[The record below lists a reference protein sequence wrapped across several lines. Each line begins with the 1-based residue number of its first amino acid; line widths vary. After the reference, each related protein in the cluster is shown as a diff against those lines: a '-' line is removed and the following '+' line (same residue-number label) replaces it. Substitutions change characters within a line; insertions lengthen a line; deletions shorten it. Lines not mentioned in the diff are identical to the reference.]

1 MGERR
6 PGADDAG
13 RDPAEVAADVALL
26 MAERAVLGTLYRYGH
41 SIDYGLEQDW
51 LDCFTADGAFD
62 VRYRVGTRPSRRFEG
77 RDALA
82 TFVAAHSRA
91 PQRWHKHLLFEPMV
105 EVDGDRASAR
115 SYFARLDASDD
126 GTPFV
131 RAFGRYLDEL
141 VRGPDGEWRFAERIA
156 EVEAVA
162 AGPAGGY
169 SDGANAEAAGGFGGT
184 HIR

>member
-13 RDPAEVAADVALL
+13 RDLAEVAADVALL

-51 LDCFTADGAFD
+51 LDCFAPDGAFD

>member
-6 PGADDAG
+6 PGAGDAG
-13 RDPAEVAADVALL
+13 QDPAEVAADVALL
-26 MAERAVLGTLYRYGH
+26 MAERAVLDTLYHYGH

-51 LDCFTADGAFD
+51 LDCFAPDGAFD
-62 VRYRVGTRPSRRFEG
+62 VRYRVGAKPSRRFEG

-82 TFVAAHSRA
+82 GFVAAHSRA

-115 SYFARLDASDD
+115 SYFARLDADD
-126 GTPFV
+126 NGVPFV

-141 VRGPDGEWRFAERIA
+141 VRGPDGRWRFTERVA

-162 AGPAGGY
+162 
-169 SDGANAEAAGGFGGT
+169 SDPPE
-184 HIR
+184 HP

>member
-26 MAERAVLGTLYRYGH
+26 MAERAVLATLYRYGH

-51 LDCFTADGAFD
+51 LDCFAPAGAFD
-62 VRYRVGTRPSRRFEG
+62 VRYRVGVKPSRRFEG

-82 TFVAAHSRA
+82 GFLAAHSRA
-91 PQRWHKHLLFEPMV
+91 PDRWHKHLLFEPV
-105 EVDGDRASAR
+105 ITVDGDRATAR
-115 SYFARLDASDD
+115 SYFARLDADAN
-126 GTPFV
+126 GAPFV

-141 VRGPDGEWRFAERIA
+141 VKGSDGRWRFAERVA

-162 AGPAGGY
+162 
-169 SDGANAEAAGGFGGT
+169 SDPVERT
-184 HIR
+184 